1 MKYVIRITVFLII
14 SVALYFVFSYLTM
27 PKTNLHKY
35 GMYNIS
41 LYPILSEKENTIDAI
56 VLGDSL
62 VYSSFSPM
70 DVYHKYGFAMFNCSE
85 PAQILPDAFE
95 YYNFAIES
103 QHPKLIIIE
112 ANIFFRNANKR
123 PWYNKYV
130 KFFKN
135 ALPLVRYHNNW
146 KNVFKLSNTNG
157 FINIDK
163 GYKKDKEI
171 KPGKNK
177 NYMETV
183 KHGWRFPKGN
193 IEYLNKMIKIAEENN
208 IKLIFVGFPS
218 QTSWNMEKHKAFEK
232 AIKGKNIEF
241 IDYNLKLNELKIDWQ
256 VDSKDR
262 GRHLN
267 HTGALKITYD
277 LAYYIKSLNIL
288 EDHRGQKKYA
298 EWDLAYRYYKDL

>member
-1 MKYVIRITVFLII
+1 MKYAIRITVFILIAI
-14 SVALYFVFSYLTM
+14 ILYFVFSYISI

-35 GMYNIS
+35 GMYKIS

-70 DVYHKYGFAMFNCSE
+70 DVYHKYGFTMFNCSE

-95 YYNFAIES
+95 YYKLAIES
-103 QHPKLIIIE
+103 QHPKLVIIE
-112 ANIFFRNANKR
+112 ANIFFRNAKKR

-135 ALPLVRYHNNW
+135 SLPLVRYHNNW
-146 KNVFKLSNTNG
+146 KNVFNQNSANG

-163 GYKKDKEI
+163 GYKKDKIIKSAKDKKYMNKKHNWKIPKANYPYLEEI
-171 KPGKNK
+171 
-177 NYMETV
+177 
-183 KHGWRFPKGN
+183 
-193 IEYLNKMIKIAEENN
+193 IKIAKKNN

-218 QTSWNMEKHKAFEK
+218 QTSWNFEKHNAFKKIADEN
-232 AIKGKNIEF
+232 NIEF
-241 IDYNLKLNELKIDWQ
+241 INYNLKLKELDINWK
-256 VDSKDR
+256 VDSRDH

-267 HTGALKITYD
+267 HAGALKITDD
-277 LAYYIKSLNIL
+277 LAKYIKSLNIL

-298 EWDLAYRYYKDL
+298 EWDLAYKYYSEL